1 MMYKVLINLLSENNN
16 DNLIP
21 IMKFRPEMIVFI
33 FKNKRE
39 DIETFNE
46 IKKFLEERMDGVK
59 VVGEKI
65 KGDSILVIE
74 EIISKYKGQD
84 SCVNLSGGSRVMGI
98 IASKCAHKY
107 GIDNITMDIDNGFM
121 LRSDGKQSLKL
132 DKELTDISI
141 EDIIESTGGEI
152 LSENSFTI
160 DILMKYGIVNYI
172 INNTDIWHEFTRI
185 FADRKTTISF
195 SFVDK
200 PLEML
205 IKWDR
210 VKDDIKKI
218 LIDFMDRLDRTG
230 LINIFYNTEK
240 SMRFKLRNIGLKKYF
255 LTSGSWLES
264 VVYSAFKDVKNA
276 DDIKSGVFFMWDDDA
291 KDIRNELDVMA
302 SIDSKLICISCKDTS
317 RFDEDD
323 LNELHVYSE
332 RLGGKNVVKI
342 LVSTSESYKGTT
354 VHRAREMNI
363 RLIQFDGNMD
373 RLVKNLRKAIK
384 K

>member
-21 IMKFRPEMIVFI
+21 IMKFRPEVIVFI

-65 KGDSILVIE
+65 KGNSILVIE

-195 SFVDK
+195 SFLDK

-240 SMRFKLRNIGLKKYF
+240 SMRFKFRNIGLKKYF

>member
-1 MMYKVLINLLSENNN
+1 MYKVLINLLSENNN

-21 IMKFRPEMIVFI
+21 IMKFRPEVIVFI

-65 KGDSILVIE
+65 KGNSILVIE

-195 SFVDK
+195 SFLDK

-240 SMRFKLRNIGLKKYF
+240 SMRFKFRNIGLKKYF